1 MQTPHSSALSLL
13 ALAAP
18 AASAGAALAPAAG
31 NGDSAEPAF
40 SSVLTSLL
48 PARTAATAAATA
60 LPLTGRMLP
69 LAGSL
74 QQQTP
79 LPDSAADVAALP
91 SITALLRQIGAGQT
105 GKLLD
110 GAEGTEGIDST
121 EVLTAADEETA
132 AALLTGEEAAL
143 LAAET
148 GAVASLLPPPAD
160 AAAAVRDT
168 DTTVARSALTG
179 LAAGAQA
186 TATAASADAAE
197 PATDTDPLNT
207 AVLTSTGTD
216 SRPPADE
223 AFSTSLLTPQNNTA
237 ASTPATP
244 ASVLAAAAPAETS
257 ISTAATVAAQKN
269 AATSLPD
276 ELSQALRE
284 ERLNFG
290 NDRSTWGGALG
301 ARVVAMVMDD
311 VQQARI
317 HLDPPELGSL
327 EIRLQV
333 QQDQATVQVQVQ
345 NGQVRDALESGAQ
358 RLRDALAAQGL
369 QLAGYDV
376 SERGQQSQA
385 QQGQSGQ
392 GGQGDRSADAAD
404 GEWLATDDSQPLA
417 PAGSLN
423 LLDTYA

>member
-13 ALAAP
+13 APAAP
-18 AASAGAALAPAAG
+18 AASAGAALTPAG
-31 NGDSAEPAF
+31 GSSDNAEPAF

-48 PARTAATAAATA
+48 PARAAATTAAATANA

-69 LAGSL
+69 LAGSI
-74 QQQTP
+74 QQQTQ
-79 LPDSAADVAALP
+79 LTGLGDESALP
-91 SITALLRQIGAGQT
+91 SITTLLRQIGAGQAGT
-105 GKLLD
+105 LMTEDEALTLPVSEEEAARLLSD
-110 GAEGTEGIDST
+110 
-121 EVLTAADEETA
+121 
-132 AALLTGEEAAL
+132 EEAAL

-148 GAVASLLPPPAD
+148 AAVVSVLPVPVNAADPSLPVPESDADAATVRPALSGLTSAIPTASGTDDAQPADDHNLVNASLLAPATEAD
-160 AAAAVRDT
+160 SNTVTDDAVR
-168 DTTVARSALTG
+168 
-179 LAAGAQA
+179 
-186 TATAASADAAE
+186 
-197 PATDTDPLNT
+197 
-207 AVLTSTGTD
+207 
-216 SRPPADE
+216 
-223 AFSTSLLTPQNNTA
+223 TSLLTPQNNTA
-237 ASTPATP
+237 ASPATT
-244 ASVLAAAAPAETS
+244 ATSVAAAAVAAETS
-257 ISTAATVAAQKN
+257 INTAATVAAQKN

-333 QQDQATVQVQVQ
+333 QQDQTTVQVQVQ

-392 GGQGDRSADAAD
+392 GGQGDRSADGAE

>member
-1 MQTPHSSALSLL
+1 
-13 ALAAP
+13 
-18 AASAGAALAPAAG
+18 
-31 NGDSAEPAF
+31 
-40 SSVLTSLL
+40 
-48 PARTAATAAATA
+48 
-60 LPLTGRMLP
+60 MLP

-121 EVLTAADEETA
+121 EVLTAADEEAA

-186 TATAASADAAE
+186 TATAAGADTAE

-237 ASTPATP
+237 ASTPTTP
-244 ASVLAAAAPAETS
+244 ASVLAAAPAETS

-284 ERLNFG
+284 ERLNVG
-290 NDRSTWGGALG
+290 NDRSAWGGALG

-358 RLRDALAAQGL
+358 RLRDA
-369 QLAGYDV
+369 
-376 SERGQQSQA
+376 
-385 QQGQSGQ
+385 
-392 GGQGDRSADAAD
+392 DRKS
-404 GEWLATDDSQPLA
+404 TR
-417 PAGSLN
+417 LN
-423 LLDTYA
+423 SSH